1 MWSAATCRR
10 FELGDMS
17 PSPQAQSCLRTPHDC
32 HQRRCKFR
40 TPEGSIKAKTPVI
53 VLHQG
58 ISRQTVKFLIPSP
71 PARTSERGSM
81 NRSPVTS
88 PAEVM
93 LDTRTRLAHRILLRV
108 TDPRSATARHQGS
121 IKAKNP
127 VIVPNQASSRQTAFF
142 PWAQPPHHLPA
153 RLFLRHWM
161 LVVRRWVLDVSALGS
176 QFPSLPLENS
186 VFFPVQVWSSV
197 VT

>member
-17 PSPQAQSCLRTPHDC
+17 PSPQAQSCLRTPNDW
-32 HQRRCKFR
+32 HQRRYKFR
-40 TPEGSIKAKTPVI
+40 TPEGSIKPPSRHIKANDEKAK
-53 VLHQG
+53 
-58 ISRQTVKFLIPSP
+58 PSH

-142 PWAQPPHHLPA
+142 LWTQTPHHLPA
-153 RLFLRHWM
+153 RLFRRHWM